1 MLRFKNPQDFF
12 AGLLFAAF
20 GAAALWFG
28 QKYAIGTPT
37 RMGAGYLPTVLG
49 WLLIGFGVFITLRSL
64 VLTGAPIPASQFR
77 PQIFIILALI
87 AFAVLIERF
96 GLLPAT
102 AAVVILGSA
111 ASREVRVWETLV
123 LAVGASAAAVA
134 LFIYALGQPM
144 EAWIWRF

>member
-1 MLRFKNPQDFF
+1 MLGFKNPQDFF
-12 AGLLFAAF
+12 AGALFAAF

-28 QKYAIGTPT
+28 QSFAIGTPT

-49 WLLIGFGVFITLRSL
+49 WSLIGIGIFITLRSL
-64 VLTGAPIPASQFR
+64 VLSGNPIPASAVR
-77 PQIFIILALI
+77 PQVFIIAALI

-111 ASREVRVWETLV
+111 ASRDMRWIEMLV

-134 LFIYALGQPM
+134 LFIYTLGQPM

>member
-12 AGLLFAAF
+12 AGLLFTAF
-20 GAAALWFG
+20 GASALWFG
-28 QKYAIGTPT
+28 HGYAFGTAT

-49 WLLIGFGVFITLRSL
+49 WSLIGLGVFITLRSL
-64 VLTGAPIPASQFR
+64 VLAGAPIPASQFR

-87 AFAVLIERF
+87 AFALLVERF

-102 AAVVILGSA
+102 AAVVILGSL
-111 ASREVRVWETLV
+111 ASREMRWIETLL
-123 LAVGASAAAVA
+123 LAVGASAAAVG

-144 EAWIWRF
+144 EAWIWR

>member
-1 MLRFKNPQDFF
+1 MQLFKNPQDFF

-28 QKYAIGTPT
+28 QGYAFGTAT

-64 VLTGAPIPASQFR
+64 MITGAPIPASQVR
-77 PQIFIILALI
+77 PQLFIIAGLF
-87 AFAVLIERF
+87 AFALLIERF

-102 AAVVILGSA
+102 ASVVILGSL
-111 ASREVRVWETLV
+111 ASREMRWWETLV
-123 LAVGASAAAVA
+123 LAVFASGAAVA
-134 LFIYALGQPM
+134 LFIYGLGQPM